1 MTASFVSAVAFAASL
16 AIALGPSPGPRLGR
30 LAAPTSA
37 ASRRRSGRTAV
48 RVGGVILVLAVCAAV
63 GGATVG
69 VLMVVAT
76 TVGATAAGLLRSR
89 RADRRHLRAEADVA
103 RACALLAA
111 EVRAGRP
118 PESAVE
124 IVSTDCPVL
133 VPAAA
138 ALSVGDDAV
147 RIWRGQAPQPGCAG
161 LHDLSRAW
169 EVSRA
174 CGAPMGPSLDQVA
187 AALEREAEVAQTVR
201 GELASAQATGRLMSV
216 LPLVGIGL
224 GYTIGG
230 RPLDFLIGTPAGLVC
245 TLAATLLAC
254 LGILWTQALGRV
266 PGRRT

>member
-1 MTASFVSAVAFAASL
+1 MTAALVSAAACAAAL
-16 AIALGPSPGPRLGR
+16 AAALGPSPGPRLAR
-30 LAAPTSA
+30 LAAPTGGA
-37 ASRRRSGRTAV
+37 ARRSSGRGALLT
-48 RVGGVILVLAVCAAV
+48 GGAILVLAVCTAV

-76 TVGATAAGLLRSR
+76 TVSATVTGLVRSR
-89 RADRRHLRAEADVA
+89 RSDQRRLHAEADVA

-118 PESAVE
+118 PESAVDV
-124 IVSTDCPVL
+124 VSADCPVL
-133 VPAAA
+133 GPAAA

-161 LHDLSRAW
+161 LHDLARAW

-254 LGILWTQALGRV
+254 LGIVWTQALGRV
-266 PGRRT
+266 PGRRI